1 MITLNKMVVNSVTR
15 MHQRFNN
22 MSTNQQAIQDIL
34 DATNARLNA
43 AIANNT
49 VPELLREMSAQ
60 QTPETN
66 AQIDR
71 AVQQVMNRANQPQP
85 FTGTPHKID
94 ETE

>member
-22 MSTNQQAIQDIL
+22 MSTNQQQIQDIL
-34 DATNARLNA
+34 DAANARLNA

-60 QTPETN
+60 QTPEAN

-71 AVQQVMNRANQPQP
+71 AVQQVMNQANKPQP
-85 FTGTPHKID
+85 FTGTPHKIN
-94 ETE
+94 E

>member
-22 MSTNQQAIQDIL
+22 MSTNQQTVQDIL
-34 DATNARLNA
+34 DAANARINA
-43 AIANNT
+43 AITNNT

-71 AVQQVMNRANQPQP
+71 AVQQVMNRTNQPQP
-85 FTGTPHKID
+85 FTGTPHKIN
-94 ETE
+94 E

>member
-1 MITLNKMVVNSVTR
+1 MITLNKMVVNSVTQ
-15 MHQRFNN
+15 MHQRFIT
-22 MSTNQQAIQDIL
+22 MSTNQQTVLDIL

-49 VPELLREMSAQ
+49 VPELLREMRAQ

-71 AVQQVMNRANQPQP
+71 AVQQVMNRVNQPEP
-85 FTGTPHKID
+85 FTGTPHKIN
-94 ETE
+94 E